1 MVSSRKQ
8 ENVDRTVQELKAAN
22 LAVEG
27 VVCHVGKAEDRKN
40 LIDQVRPKMKCVCRV
55 TQPYLEMTVTS
66 KFLLFF
72 YRFFSLISSRKD
84 FLHVRKK
91 KN

>member
-40 LIDQVRPKMKCVCRV
+40 LIDQVRPNMKCVCRV
-55 TQPYLEMTVTS
+55 TQPYLDNDSDPKV
-66 KFLLFF
+66 FVVF
-72 YRFFSLISSRKD
+72 RFFSLISSQKD
-84 FLHVRKK
+84 FFHV
-91 KN
+91 